1 MCSCNLS
8 SNKMNFCSKGTGTQ
22 LFSLFSGLWRN
33 DSKQRLWLAP
43 KKLST
48 IVLHIYRI
56 LKYRRHKT
64 AHNIY
69 MRIHFCTYSMKILQS
84 FSYAS
89 AITTHFPEVNSESD
103 QWLVSC
109 VSRGRRCGSRQARLV
124 VGRRGVSPGTA
135 WHLYGMFFFSREARR
150 VTNSQQ
156 QKRKETR
163 VRWWWFLRIILLVA
177 RNSPDANAF

>member
-124 VGRRGVSPGTA
+124 VGRSGC
-135 WHLYGMFFFSREARR
+135 FARHSLAPVWNVFLFPR
-150 VTNSQQ
+150 SSEGNEFPNN
-156 QKRKETR
+156 KNGRK
-163 VRWWWFLRIILLVA
+163 LVFVGG
-177 RNSPDANAF
+177 DF